1 MYPHSVCQPAYI
13 LFNNILLS
21 KIWFSTK
28 FLIKQGVTYMSLS
41 YFIFNFFSPQ
51 PYDAMI
57 DFINFLKMLNIQWVT
72 PMDMDSPLSSMK
84 EWIIRS
90 HCVKSFRIRSVYYG
104 YKCKV
109 SLNIRAFLPDIRAH
123 VFSILHDVD
132 VKIVISILQ
141 NSLSWPDVS

>member
-1 MYPHSVCQPAYI
+1 
-13 LFNNILLS
+13 
-21 KIWFSTK
+21 
-28 FLIKQGVTYMSLS
+28 
-41 YFIFNFFSPQ
+41 
-51 PYDAMI
+51 
-57 DFINFLKMLNIQWVT
+57 
-72 PMDMDSPLSSMK
+72 MDMDSPLSSMK

-90 HCVKSFRIRSVYYG
+90 HCVKSFRIRSVYYV

-141 NSLSWPDVS
+141 NSLS